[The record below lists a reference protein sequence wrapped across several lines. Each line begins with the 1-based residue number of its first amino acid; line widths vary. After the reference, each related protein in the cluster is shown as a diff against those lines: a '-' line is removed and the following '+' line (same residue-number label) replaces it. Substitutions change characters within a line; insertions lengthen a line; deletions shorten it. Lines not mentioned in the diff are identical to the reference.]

1 VVTPALNNNFEEGWD
16 VNENDAGNFE
26 VDMTRVDSSSNGEEG
41 IDFEEDDDFA
51 GGGALITTLVDIKAD
66 RNAAEGDGGLKIR
79 EKGAGNLAATVLG
92 AKANANKT
100 DGINIREDS
109 SGTLVAT
116 VDRSTTN
123 GNDGDGV
130 HFDERGADT
139 LTATA
144 SAGTSAGNSEVG
156 VRADQ
161 GNGTLA
167 LTSMTLAGNA
177 EGAFFANPS
186 VTVTQ
191 TP

>member
-1 VVTPALNNNFEEGWD
+1 VRE
-16 VNENDAGNFE
+16 DAVRLRG
-26 VDMTRVDSSSNGEEG
+26 TSKGEESW
-41 IDFEEDDDFA
+41 DDDFA
-51 GGGALITTLVDIKAD
+51 GGGALNTTLVDVKAGGSG
-66 RNAAEGDGGLKIR
+66 AEGDGGLRIR

-100 DGINIREDS
+100 DGMNIREDS
-109 SGTLVAT
+109 SGTLAAT

-123 GNDGDGV
+123 GNDSDGV
-130 HFDERGADT
+130 HFDERGADA

-144 SAGTSAGNSEVG
+144 SAGTSAGNSGVG

-177 EGAFFANPS
+177 EGALLANPS